1 MIIEY
6 TNDQV
11 RNVNM
16 ITTLIYGTDKT
27 RSHSHMVEVNFSNII
42 SIFTQIFLSS
52 AKLPCYP
59 SLEYLC
65 QNNISINEC
74 AMYGQYGILFP

>member
-1 MIIEY
+1 
-6 TNDQV
+6 
-11 RNVNM
+11 M
-16 ITTLIYGTDKT
+16 ITTPIYGTHKT
-27 RSHSHMVEVNFSNII
+27 QSHMVEVNFSDIII

-52 AKLPCYP
+52 AELPCYP

-65 QNNISINEC
+65 QNNISMNEC

>member
-1 MIIEY
+1 
-6 TNDQV
+6 
-11 RNVNM
+11 M
-16 ITTLIYGTDKT
+16 ITTLTYGTGTEKT
-27 RSHSHMVEVNFSNII
+27 QSHMVEVNFSNII

-65 QNNISINEC
+65 QNNINMKEC
-74 AMYGQYGILFP
+74 AMYRQCVTIFP